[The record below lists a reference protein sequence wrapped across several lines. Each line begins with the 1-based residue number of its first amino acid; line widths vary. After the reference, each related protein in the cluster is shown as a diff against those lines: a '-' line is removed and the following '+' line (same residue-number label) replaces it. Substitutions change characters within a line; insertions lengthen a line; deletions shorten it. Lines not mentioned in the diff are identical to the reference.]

1 MPHPLGATLSEAQV
15 QAGSLG
21 AWFAL
26 MKPGVILL
34 LQVTAI
40 CAVLAHDLID
50 WHVGAGLDV
59 LATLQISLVVLVG
72 GMLTAGGANAINMW
86 YDRDIDPQMV
96 RTATR
101 PIPAGAVSE
110 TGALVFGV
118 VLAVL
123 GTAWFWFMANPVAAF
138 WAAFSVLFYVFVYT
152 IWLKRRTPQ
161 NIVIGGIAGSTPP
174 LIGWASA
181 ADGLSLAD
189 PFDLGAALPWLMFLL
204 IFLWTPPHFWALAL
218 FRAKE
223 YAQAG
228 VPMMP
233 TVHGSKHTMIEMRVY
248 CLLLI
253 GLSAAFVD
261 PEMWV
266 NDKAKVAAWSN
277 AWLITIIYSLWA
289 LMLGIWYNQSVLDIK
304 LREPRDSKGRI
315 PSSFRSFFISMKY
328 LAMMFLSLVLVLAS
342 VQIAIVLLLVLLAR
356 ESVRG
361 LRTLRQ
367 RMHPRT
373 ASA

>member
-1 MPHPLGATLSEAQV
+1 MPHPLGARLSETHE

-118 VLAVL
+118 VLALL

-138 WAAFSVLFYVFVYT
+138 WAAFSVLFYVFIYT

-181 ADGLSLAD
+181 ADGLTLAD

-266 NDKAKVAAWSN
+266 NDKTQIAAWSN

-342 VQIAIVLLLVLLAR
+342 VQIGIVLLLVLLAR

>member
-1 MPHPLGATLSEAQV
+1 MPHPLGARLSETKE

-118 VLAVL
+118 VLALL

-138 WAAFSVLFYVFVYT
+138 WAAFSVLFYVFIYT

-174 LIGWASA
+174 LIGWAAA
-181 ADGLSLAD
+181 ADGLTLAD

-261 PEMWV
+261 PVMWGLTS
-266 NDKAKVAAWSN
+266 AGAAWSD

-304 LREPRDSKGRI
+304 LRERRDSKGRI
-315 PSSFRSFFISMKY
+315 PSAFRSFFISMKY

>member
-1 MPHPLGATLSEAQV
+1 VPHPLGARLSETQE
-15 QAGSLG
+15 QACSLG

-118 VLAVL
+118 VLALL

-181 ADGLSLAD
+181 ADGLTLAD

-289 LMLGIWYNQSVLDIK
+289 LMLGVWYNQSVLDIK

-342 VQIAIVLLLVLLAR
+342 VQIGIVLLLVLLAR
-356 ESVRG
+356 ESVCG

-373 ASA
+373 ATA

>member
-1 MPHPLGATLSEAQV
+1 LGATLSEAQV

-50 WHVGAGLDV
+50 WHLGAGLDV
-59 LATLQISLVVLVG
+59 LATLQISLVVFVG

-118 VLAVL
+118 VLALL

-266 NDKAKVAAWSN
+266 NDKTQIAAWSN

-342 VQIAIVLLLVLLAR
+342 VQIGIVLLLVLLAR

-373 ASA
+373 ATA

>member
-1 MPHPLGATLSEAQV
+1 MGARLAEVQE

-50 WHVGAGLDV
+50 WHLGAGLDV
-59 LATLQISLVVLVG
+59 METLQVTLVVLVG

-86 YDRDIDPQMV
+86 YDRDIDPMMV

-101 PIPAGAVSE
+101 PIPAGTVGAQ
-110 TGALVFGV
+110 GALAFGV
-118 VLAVL
+118 SIAVL
-123 GTAWFWFMANPVAAF
+123 GTAWFWYMANPVAAF
-138 WAAFSVLFYVFVYT
+138 WAAFSVLFYVFIYT
-152 IWLKRRTPQ
+152 IWLKRSTPQ

-174 LIGWASA
+174 VIGWAAA
-181 ADGLSLAD
+181 ADGLTLAD

-218 FRAKE
+218 FRSKE

-233 TVHGSKHTMIEMRVY
+233 TVHGSKHTLIEMRVY

-261 PEMWV
+261 PVMWGL
-266 NDKAKVAAWSN
+266 NGSGTTWSDS
-277 AWLITIIYSLWA
+277 WLITIIYSLWA
-289 LMLGIWYNQSVLDIK
+289 LVLGIWYNQSVLNINI
-304 LREPRDSKGRI
+304 RQRRDGKGRI
-315 PSSFRSFFISMKY
+315 PSAFRSFFVSMKY
-328 LAMMFLSLVLVLAS
+328 LAMMFFSLVLVLAS
-342 VQIAIVLLLVLLAR
+342 VQLAIVLLLVLLAR
-356 ESVRG
+356 EAVRG
-361 LRTLRQ
+361 LRTLKA
-367 RMHPRT
+367 RMHPRSS
-373 ASA
+373 SA

>member
-1 MPHPLGATLSEAQV
+1 MGARLSEAQEHV
-15 QAGSLG
+15 GSLG

-50 WHVGAGLDV
+50 WHLGAGLDV

-101 PIPAGAVSE
+101 PIPAGAVTE
-110 TGALVFGV
+110 QGALAFGV
-118 VLAVL
+118 VIAVL
-123 GTAWFWFMANPVAAF
+123 GTAWFWYMANPVAAF

-174 LIGWASA
+174 LIGWAAA
-181 ADGLSLAD
+181 ADGLTIAD

-218 FRAKE
+218 FRSKE

-261 PEMWV
+261 PVMWGLTT
-266 NDKAKVAAWSN
+266 AGAAWSD
-277 AWLITIIYSLWA
+277 AWMITIIYSLWA
-289 LMLGIWYNQSVLDIK
+289 LVLGIWYNQSVLDIK
-304 LREPRDSKGRI
+304 LRERRDSKGRI
-315 PSSFRSFFISMKY
+315 PSAFRSFFISMKY

-361 LRTLRQ
+361 LRTLRE
-367 RMHPRT
+367 RMYPRT

>member
-138 WAAFSVLFYVFVYT
+138 WAAFSVLFYVFIYT

-266 NDKAKVAAWSN
+266 NDKTQIAAWSN

-342 VQIAIVLLLVLLAR
+342 VQIGIVLLLVLLAR

>member
-138 WAAFSVLFYVFVYT
+138 WAAFSVLFYVFIYT

-181 ADGLSLAD
+181 ADGLTLAD

-342 VQIAIVLLLVLLAR
+342 VQIGIVLLLVLLAR

>member
-138 WAAFSVLFYVFVYT
+138 WAAFSVLFYVFIYT

-181 ADGLSLAD
+181 ADGLTLAD

-266 NDKAKVAAWSN
+266 NDKAQVAAWSN

-289 LMLGIWYNQSVLDIK
+289 LMLGIWYNQSVLNIK
-304 LREPRDSKGRI
+304 LRERRDSKGRI
-315 PSSFRSFFISMKY
+315 PSAFRSFFISMKY

-342 VQIAIVLLLVLLAR
+342 VQIGIVLLLVLLAR

>member
-1 MPHPLGATLSEAQV
+1 MSETQE

-101 PIPAGAVSE
+101 PIPSGAVSE

-118 VLAVL
+118 VLALL

-181 ADGLSLAD
+181 ADGLTLAD

-261 PEMWV
+261 PVMWGLTS
-266 NDKAKVAAWSN
+266 AGAAWSD

-304 LREPRDSKGRI
+304 LRERRDSKGRI
-315 PSSFRSFFISMKY
+315 PSAFRSFFISMKY

>member
-50 WHVGAGLDV
+50 WHLGAGLDV

-138 WAAFSVLFYVFVYT
+138 WAAFSVLFYVFIYT

-181 ADGLSLAD
+181 ADGLSLAE

-261 PEMWV
+261 PVMWGLTS
-266 NDKAKVAAWSN
+266 AGAAWSD

-342 VQIAIVLLLVLLAR
+342 VQIGIVLLLVLLAR

>member
-1 MPHPLGATLSEAQV
+1 MPHPLGARLSETQE

-50 WHVGAGLDV
+50 WHLGAGLDV

-138 WAAFSVLFYVFVYT
+138 WAAFSVLFYVIIYT

-181 ADGLSLAD
+181 ADGLTLAD

-248 CLLLI
+248 CLLLS

-266 NDKAKVAAWSN
+266 NDKAQVAAWSN

-342 VQIAIVLLLVLLAR
+342 VQIGIVLLLVLLAR